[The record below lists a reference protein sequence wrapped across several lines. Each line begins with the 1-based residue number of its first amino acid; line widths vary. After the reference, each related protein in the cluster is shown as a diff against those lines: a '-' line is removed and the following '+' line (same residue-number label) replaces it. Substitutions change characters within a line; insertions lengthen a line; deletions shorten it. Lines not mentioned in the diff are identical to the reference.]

1 MKTIR
6 IEIKRLMAYF
16 VFICSLD
23 CANAQNVTI
32 DGLKYYMYPET
43 HKAAIDNVNTW
54 SGELNIPSEIKYN
67 GETYTV
73 TGLAS
78 LAFDGCSE
86 LTKVRI
92 PKTINHIVHG
102 VLTDDP
108 NITGQ
113 GNPDAMNPFN
123 RCTALELIEVDE
135 DNPIMSSE
143 GGILY
148 SKDKTRLYGYP
159 AGMRQETF
167 VVPENVNWI
176 GLGAICHNQYLSSLT
191 IPNSVTY
198 CGSICD
204 NCVNLKTV
212 RLPESITYLEAYSF
226 DNCKS
231 LKSIEIPNGVTYLGE
246 SVFRY
251 CSSLESIVLP
261 DHVSFVGGLAFFEC
275 TSLETIKLS
284 SSLSAISNSM
294 FNGCSNLKTVAIP
307 DGISVIGQYAFK
319 NCTSLKE
326 LDLPASVTC
335 LGWGA
340 FQGCKFDHLI
350 IRGMLDFR
358 STIERLIF
366 DKMDTSTIIYTPA
379 SQVEKIKKIYDG
391 AVLPLEKYISGILST
406 KSSPDKPSPVY
417 NLQGRLAPT
426 PQKGIY
432 IQNGKKIIVK

>member
-1 MKTIR
+1 MK
-6 IEIKRLMAYF
+6 KKVLFWRLVASLVWLFPLTFAY
-16 VFICSLD
+16 
-23 CANAQNVTI
+23 AENVTI
-32 DGLKYYMYPET
+32 DGLIYYLYPET
-43 HKAAIDNVNTW
+43 HEAAINVGNTW
-54 SGELNIPSEIKYN
+54 SGELDIPSEVNYN
-67 GETYTV
+67 GETFTV
-73 TGLAS
+73 TGMAS
-78 LAFDGCSE
+78 LAFDQCGE

-102 VLTDDP
+102 ALSDDP
-108 NITGQ
+108 NIIGQ
-113 GNPDAMNPFN
+113 GHPDAMNPFY
-123 RCTALELIEVDE
+123 RCTALESIEVDE

-167 VVPENVNWI
+167 VIPENVTWI
-176 GLGAICHNQYLSSLT
+176 GVGAICYNHYLSSLT

-198 CGSICD
+198 CGSICN

-212 RLPESITYLEAYSF
+212 RLPESITYISAYSF

-231 LKSIEIPNGVTYLGE
+231 LKSIEIPDGVTYMGE

-261 DHVSFVGGLAFFEC
+261 DNVSFVGDLAFFEC
-275 TSLETIKLS
+275 TSLETIQLS
-284 SSLSAISNSM
+284 SSLSAIANSM
-294 FNGCSNLKTVAIP
+294 FSGCSNLKTVAIP
-307 DGISVIGQYAFK
+307 DRISVIGQYAFK

-326 LDLPASVTC
+326 LDFPASVTY

-350 IRGMLDFR
+350 IRGVLDYR
-358 STIERLIF
+358 SIDKLIF

-391 AVLPLEKYISGILST
+391 VVLPLEDYNSGIQST
-406 KSSPDKPSPVY
+406 SHSSDMYSPAY
-417 NLQGRLAPT
+417 DLRGWQYSST
-426 PQKGIY
+426 PKNGIY
-432 IQNGKKIIVK
+432 IQNGQKILAK

>member
-1 MKTIR
+1 MKTIK
-6 IEIKRLMAYF
+6 IEFKRLMAYL
-16 VFICSLD
+16 VFICSLV

-32 DGLKYYMYPET
+32 DGLKYYLYPDT
-43 HKAAIDNVNTW
+43 HEAVLNNGNTW
-54 SGELNIPSEIKYN
+54 SGELDIPSEVKYN
-67 GETYTV
+67 GETFTV
-73 TGLAS
+73 TGMTNG
-78 LAFDGCSE
+78 AFNNCSE

-113 GNPDAMNPFN
+113 SNPEAMNPFY
-123 RCTALELIEVDE
+123 RSTALEVIEVDE

-148 SKDKTRLYGYP
+148 SKDKTRLYAYP
-159 AGMRQETF
+159 AGLRQETF
-167 VVPENVNWI
+167 IIPDRVTWI
-176 GLGAICHNQYLSSLT
+176 GMCAICHNRYLSSLT

-204 NCVNLKTV
+204 NCTNLKTV
-212 RLPESITYLEAYSF
+212 SLPENLTYISAYSF

-231 LKSIEIPNGVTYLGE
+231 LKSIEIPDGVTYMGE

-284 SSLSAISNSM
+284 SSLSAIDNSM

-307 DGISVIGQYAFK
+307 DGITVI
-319 NCTSLKE
+319 
-326 LDLPASVTC
+326 V
-335 LGWGA
+335 A
-340 FQGCKFDHLI
+340 FQRCKFDHLI
-350 IRGMLDFR
+350 IRG
-358 STIERLIF
+358 RLRYFDKYIF
-366 DKMDTSTIIYTPA
+366 DGLDTSTTIYTQA
-379 SQVEKIKKIYDG
+379 SQVQKIKNIYEG
-391 AVLPLEKYISGILST
+391 AVLPLEKYPSGILST
-406 KSSPDKPSPVY
+406 KSSPDNPSPVY

-426 PQKGIY
+426 PKKGVY
-432 IQNGKKIIVK
+432 IQNGKKVIVK

>member
-1 MKTIR
+1 MKTIK
-6 IEIKRLMAYF
+6 IEFKRLMAYLA
-16 VFICSLD
+16 FICSLV

-32 DGLKYYMYPET
+32 DGLKYYLYPEI
-43 HKAAIDNVNTW
+43 HEAVLNNGNTW
-54 SGELNIPSEIKYN
+54 SGELDIPSEVKYN
-67 GETYTV
+67 GETFTV
-73 TGLAS
+73 TGMTNG
-78 LAFDGCSE
+78 AFNNCSE

-113 GNPDAMNPFN
+113 SNPEAMNPFY
-123 RCTALELIEVDE
+123 RSTALEVIEVDE

-148 SKDKTRLYGYP
+148 SKDKTRLYAYP
-159 AGMRQETF
+159 AGLRQETF
-167 VVPENVNWI
+167 IIPDRVTWI
-176 GLGAICHNQYLSSLT
+176 GMCAICHNRYLSSLT

-204 NCVNLKTV
+204 NCTNLKTV
-212 RLPESITYLEAYSF
+212 SLPENLTYISAYSF

-231 LKSIEIPNGVTYLGE
+231 LKSIEIPDGVTYMGE

-284 SSLSAISNSM
+284 SSLSAIDNSM

-307 DGISVIGQYAFK
+307 DGITVIGQYAFK
-319 NCTSLKE
+319 KCTSLKE
-326 LDLPASVTC
+326 MDLPASVTNI
-335 LGWGA
+335 GWGA
-340 FQGCKFDHLI
+340 FQRCKFDHLI
-350 IRGMLDFR
+350 IRG
-358 STIERLIF
+358 RLRYFDKYIF
-366 DKMDTSTIIYTPA
+366 DGLDTSTTIYTQA
-379 SQVEKIKKIYDG
+379 SQVQKIKNIYEG
-391 AVLPLEKYISGILST
+391 AVLPLEKYPSGILST
-406 KSSPDKPSPVY
+406 KSSPDNPSPVY

-426 PQKGIY
+426 PQKGVY
-432 IQNGKKIIVK
+432 IQNGKKVIVK